1 MITPE
6 IYTGAAI
13 AANAIWNLLDERRYQ
28 DILPFLTSDC
38 AWERTE
44 GWRHG
49 HDELI
54 ASFEARPADL
64 FTRHLVTNFAVEQ
77 AGDGKLRGRCYI
89 VAFAAKTQDH
99 DATQL
104 IDHPSI
110 IGDLDLEFVRSGQHV
125 LISKIAVH
133 QAFAIQDL
141 LK

>member
-13 AANAIWNLLDERRYQ
+13 AANAIWNLLDQRRYQ
-28 DILPFLTSDC
+28 DILRHLTPDC

-44 GWRHG
+44 GWRNG
-49 HDELI
+49 HDELL

-64 FTRHLVTNFAVEQ
+64 FTRHLVANFAAEQ
-77 AGDGKLRGRCYI
+77 ADDGKLQGRCYV
-89 VAFAAKTQDH
+89 VAFAARTQDH
-99 DATQL
+99 EATQL

-110 IGDLDLEFVRSGQHV
+110 IGDLDLEFVQSGQRV
-125 LISKIAVH
+125 LISKIGVH

-141 LK
+141 IK